1 MNRRK
6 TTRCFAEGLFADMI
20 KTGNFLPPDRPAQGM
35 RADEILQKGSGID
48 MKADIGEIICQCRQN
63 RKMTQEE
70 FASRLG
76 VTPQAVSKWERGI
89 GLPDLS
95 LVRGICQ
102 KIGRASCRERV

>member
-1 MNRRK
+1 
-6 TTRCFAEGLFADMI
+6 MI

-76 VTPQAVSKWERGI
+76 VTPHEPAIIRLNQEKPTKSRVCT
-89 GLPDLS
+89 DLV
-95 LVRGICQ
+95 LFI
-102 KIGRASCRERV
+102 